1 MAMNSGFVIKID
13 RIIRICVYLRKLLY
27 KILFTAIIVGILV
40 GFFLPKKW
48 RFKAEIYVSPGTSE
62 MSLFTTGES
71 RPLSIVKGLFL
82 SESVTA
88 ELANKFSISKKDVR
102 DILNVSIENENSILT
117 ISSES
122 TDLIFGKEVLFD
134 WISFSRT
141 YADGLAKDFS
151 ANPESNISSL
161 IADKQRQI
169 VKAER
174 QLAEQQES
182 FRVGVNVNGPLELK
196 LSREYSYLKEEKA
209 AKSYALELKRNSLL
223 SDLRDGY
230 VNLNQLE
237 GFSELRQIVAK
248 TQSLRNDV
256 KFRDIDSGV
265 EDPVLK
271 KSVVELEIASS
282 QLFAEMSSI
291 RKSIEAG
298 TYSQIKELVSE
309 VSMLD
314 RKMKQV
320 AKMIPVEKV
329 EALQLSGLV
338 RDVKRFESELSAL
351 YIART
356 ENKLRERLRV
366 VEWTVLS
373 SPFVEEKPVSR
384 GPVRLAFELSLSV
397 FIIIIVYII
406 FRFRRFVIWKNEL

>member
-1 MAMNSGFVIKID
+1 MAE
-13 RIIRICVYLRKLLY
+13 
-27 KILFTAIIVGILV
+27 
-40 GFFLPKKW
+40 KK
-48 RFKAEIYVSPGTSE
+48 
-62 MSLFTTGES
+62 
-71 RPLSIVKGLFL
+71 
-82 SESVTA
+82 
-88 ELANKFSISKKDVR
+88 
-102 DILNVSIENENSILT
+102 
-117 ISSES
+117 
-122 TDLIFGKEVLFD
+122 
-134 WISFSRT
+134 
-141 YADGLAKDFS
+141 
-151 ANPESNISSL
+151 
-161 IADKQRQI
+161 
-169 VKAER
+169 
-174 QLAEQQES
+174 
-182 FRVGVNVNGPLELK
+182 
-196 LSREYSYLKEEKA
+196 KA